1 MFDRLK
7 AVIEEKLN
15 AEGKSIL
22 LISEEM
28 PEVIGMSDR
37 IIVLKDGVQSGEFER
52 DETLSEHA
60 LINCMV

>member
-1 MFDRLK
+1 
-7 AVIEEKLN
+7 
-15 AEGKSIL
+15 
-22 LISEEM
+22 
-28 PEVIGMSDR
+28 MSDR